1 MTPAIIIEQV
11 RRLIQDE
18 VSPFRYSDTMLLG
31 FVNQVLKRMAMV
43 RPDLFIDSGN
53 IPTIQDSAYQTLPSD
68 GAVLVEIFGVTGGAA
83 IEEVDRDLLNRTDP
97 NWINATSGTPK
108 KYVRNTRNR
117 RSFFLYPRPQFGVQ
131 LVAEYSVVPPDYT
144 INQTILQPS
153 QEFFPAIVDG
163 TVFLAEAIDNEHVD
177 TGRAKLFLDSFTSA
191 LGISGQAR
199 VLTDREDG
207 GSNA

>member
-1 MTPAIIIEQV
+1 MTPATIIEQV

-53 IPTIQDSAYQTLPSD
+53 IPTTQDSAYQTLPSN
-68 GAVLVEIFGVTGGAA
+68 GAVLVEIFGVAGGAA

-131 LVAEYSVVPPDYT
+131 LVAEYSVVPSDYT